1 MRWID
6 LLRMSSGNLRRR
18 KLRTFL
24 TVLGVVVGT
33 ASIVVMIS
41 LGLGMQ
47 QSLYK
52 EIEQSGGMT
61 AITVTGKEAGNQ
73 MIYTSGDD
81 SEGEATKYI
90 TDDTVKELQK
100 LEHVKSATPTLTL
113 SSIILAGKYYGYVQ
127 LVGLTP
133 EEMVRQNMELAE
145 RSRLPEEG
153 AANLE
158 LVFGNGAGTMFYDKV
173 TDKGY
178 WDTMEEPDIDY
189 MNDQMFLILDQEA
202 YFNSQQNQ
210 NMGTGTADAGAG
222 AQGGAQTDKPKPPKK
237 YVVKGSGLVAGDINT
252 YNANYYN
259 VYCDINALKSMLQK
273 EYAGRAIPGQPTTKT
288 GKPFRFFAY
297 TNAKVQADDMKNVDA
312 LAAEIQSLG
321 YQVSTNAEYLK
332 SMQKQFAMVQAVLGG
347 IGAVS
352 LFVAAIGI
360 ANTMMMSI
368 YERTKEIGVIKVLG
382 CSLRNIQQMFLLEAG
397 FIGFLGGAIGNLLSF
412 LMSFVINVLTG
423 NGSMMGMDTN
433 ISYIPIWLVGAS
445 MVFAVFV
452 GMAAGFFPALRA
464 LKLSPLEAI
473 RNG

>member
-47 QSLYK
+47 QSLYR

-61 AITVTGKEAGNQ
+61 AITVTGKDAGNQ
-73 MIYTSGDD
+73 MIYMGDD

-90 TDDTVKELQK
+90 TDEAIQELS
-100 LEHVKSATPTLTL
+100 EVGHVKSATPTLTM
-113 SSIILAGKYYGYVQ
+113 SSIILTGEYYGYIQ

-133 EEMVRQNMELAE
+133 EEIERQNMNLVEG
-145 RSRLPEEG
+145 SKFPEEG

-158 LVFGNGAGTMFYDKV
+158 LIFGNGVGTMFYEKG
-173 TDKGY
+173 TDRGY
-178 WDTMEEPDIDY
+178 WDTQQIPDIDY
-189 MNDQMFLILDQEA
+189 MNDQMFLILDQAA
-202 YFNSQQNQ
+202 YFDSLYNN
-210 NMGTGTADAGAG
+210 GAG
-222 AQGGAQTDKPKPPKK
+222 MGQGNGQEGQTQQVKPPKK
-237 YVVKGSGLVAGDINT
+237 YVVHGSGLVAGDINS

-259 VYCDINALKSMLQK
+259 VYCDINALKRMLQK

-297 TNAKVQADDMKNVDA
+297 SSAMVQADDIDNVES
-312 LAAEIQSLG
+312 LAAEIQTMG
-321 YQVSTNAEYLK
+321 YKVSTNAEYLK

-382 CSLRNIQQMFLLEAG
+382 CSLKNIKMMFLMEAG
-397 FIGFLGGAIGNLLSF
+397 FIGFIGGAVGNILSF
-412 LMSFVINVLTG
+412 LMSFAINFATG
-423 NGSMMGMDTN
+423 NGSAVGMDGN
-433 ISYIPIWLVGAS
+433 ISYIPLWLVGAS
-445 MVFAVFV
+445 MLFAVFV
-452 GMAAGFFPALRA
+452 GMAAGYFPALRA
-464 LKLSPLEAI
+464 MRLSPLAAI

>member
-1 MRWID
+1 MKWID
-6 LLRMSSGNLRRR
+6 LLRISSGNLRRR

-47 QSLYK
+47 QSIYR

-61 AITVTGKEAGNQ
+61 AITVTGKDAGNQ
-73 MIYTSGDD
+73 MVYTSED
-81 SEGEATKYI
+81 SGEEATQYI
-90 TDDTVKELQK
+90 TDETIQELSK
-100 LEHVKSATPTLTL
+100 IEHVKSATPTLTM
-113 SSIILAGKYYGYVQ
+113 SSILLSGKYYGYIQ

-133 EEMVRQNMELAE
+133 EEMERQNMKLVEG
-145 RSRLPEEG
+145 SRLPEG
-153 AANLE
+153 DTANLE
-158 LVFGNGAGTMFYDKV
+158 LVFGNGAATMFYEKG

-178 WDTMEEPDIDY
+178 WDTQEVPDIDF
-189 MNDQMFLILDQEA
+189 MKDQMFLILDQEA
-202 YFNSQQNQ
+202 YFNSQQN
-210 NMGTGTADAGAG
+210 TAGATLG
-222 AQGGAQTDKPKPPKK
+222 DNNSKEGGAKKEKPPKK
-237 YVVKGSGLVAGDINT
+237 YVVRGSGLVAGDIEA

-259 VYCDINALKSMLQK
+259 VYCDMNALKSMLQK

-288 GKPFRFFAY
+288 GKPYRFFAY
-297 TNAKVQADDMKNVDA
+297 SSAMVQADDIDHVES
-312 LAAEIQSLG
+312 LAAEIQSKG
-321 YQVSTNAEYLK
+321 YKVSTNAEYLK

-382 CSLRNIQQMFLLEAG
+382 CSLRNIKQMFLLEAG
-397 FIGFLGGAIGNLLSF
+397 FIGFIGGVVGNILSF
-412 LMSFVINVLTG
+412 MMSFAINVVTG
-423 NGSMMGMDTN
+423 HGSMMGMDGN
-433 ISYIPIWLVGAS
+433 ISYIPLWLVGAS

-452 GMAAGFFPALRA
+452 GMAAGYFPAVRA
-464 LKLSPLEAI
+464 TKLSPLEAI

>member
-1 MRWID
+1 MKRID

-47 QSLYK
+47 QSIYR

-61 AITVTGKEAGNQ
+61 AITVTGKDAGNQ
-73 MIYTSGDD
+73 MVYTSED
-81 SEGEATKYI
+81 SGEEATQYI
-90 TDDTVKELQK
+90 TDETIQELSK
-100 LEHVKSATPTLTL
+100 IEHVKSATPTLTM
-113 SSIILAGKYYGYVQ
+113 SSILLSGKYYGYIQ

-133 EEMVRQNMELAE
+133 EEMERQNMKLVEG
-145 RSRLPEEG
+145 SRLPEG
-153 AANLE
+153 DTANLE
-158 LVFGNGAGTMFYDKV
+158 LVFGNGVATMFYEKG

-178 WDTMEEPDIDY
+178 WDTQEVPDIDF
-189 MNDQMFLILDQEA
+189 MKDQMFLILDQEA
-202 YFNSQQNQ
+202 YFNSQQN
-210 NMGTGTADAGAG
+210 TAGVALGDNNSKE
-222 AQGGAQTDKPKPPKK
+222 GGAKKEKPPKK
-237 YVVKGSGLVAGDINT
+237 YVVRGSGLVAGDIEA

-259 VYCDINALKSMLQK
+259 VYCDMNALKSMLQK

-288 GKPFRFFAY
+288 GKPYRFFAY
-297 TNAKVQADDMKNVDA
+297 SSAMVQADDIDHVES
-312 LAAEIQSLG
+312 LAAEIQSKG
-321 YQVSTNAEYLK
+321 YKVSTNAEYLK

-382 CSLRNIQQMFLLEAG
+382 CSLRNIKQMFLLEAG
-397 FIGFLGGAIGNLLSF
+397 FIGFIGGVVGNILSF
-412 LMSFVINVLTG
+412 MMSFAINVVTG
-423 NGSMMGMDTN
+423 HGSMMGMDGN
-433 ISYIPIWLVGAS
+433 ISYIPLWLVGAS

-452 GMAAGFFPALRA
+452 GMAAGYFPAVRA
-464 LKLSPLEAI
+464 TKLSPLEAI

>member
-6 LLRMSSGNLRRR
+6 LLRMSSSSLRRR

-47 QSLYK
+47 QSIYR

-61 AITVTGKEAGNQ
+61 AITVTGKAAGDQ
-73 MIYTSGDD
+73 MVYMGDD
-81 SEGEATKYI
+81 SEEEATKYI
-90 TDDTVKELQK
+90 TDETMKELEK
-100 LEHVKSATPTLTL
+100 IEYVKSATPTLTM
-113 SSIILAGKYYGYVQ
+113 SSVMLAGKYYGYVQ

-133 EEMVRQNMELAE
+133 EEMKRQNMKLVEG
-145 RSRLPEEG
+145 SRLPEEG
-153 AANLE
+153 SATLD
-158 LVFGNGAGTMFYDKV
+158 LVFGNGVGTMFYEKG

-178 WDTMEEPDIDY
+178 WETQQPPDINF
-189 MNDQMFLILDQEA
+189 MKDQMFLILDQQA
-202 YFNSQQNQ
+202 YFNSQSQNAGAD
-210 NMGTGTADAGAG
+210 MGSGGAEGGTA
-222 AQGGAQTDKPKPPKK
+222 QKVKPPKK
-237 YVVKGSGLVAGDINT
+237 YVVQGSGMVEGDIES

-297 TNAKVQADDMKNVDA
+297 TSAMVQADDIDHVES
-312 LAAEIQSLG
+312 LAAEIQSKG
-321 YQVSTNAEYLK
+321 YRVSTNAEYLK

-382 CSLRNIQQMFLLEAG
+382 CSLRNIKQMFLLEAG
-397 FIGFLGGAIGNLLSF
+397 FIGFIGGAVGNILSF
-412 LMSFVINVLTG
+412 LMSFAINVVTG
-423 NGSMMGMDTN
+423 HGSMMGMDGN
-433 ISYIPIWLVGAS
+433 ISYIPFWLVAGS
-445 MVFAVFV
+445 MLFAIFV
-452 GMAAGFFPALRA
+452 GMAAGYFPAVRA
-464 LKLSPLEAI
+464 MKLSPLAAI

>member
-1 MRWID
+1 MKWID
-6 LLRMSSGNLRRR
+6 LLRMSSSSLRRR

-33 ASIVVMIS
+33 ASIVVMVS

-47 QSLYK
+47 QSIYR

-73 MIYTSGDD
+73 MIYVGGDSG
-81 SEGEATKYI
+81 EEATKYI
-90 TDDTVKELQK
+90 TDETIKELLQIS
-100 LEHVKSATPTLTL
+100 HVKSATPTLTM
-113 SSIILAGKYYGYVQ
+113 SSVILTGKYYGYVQ

-133 EEMVRQNMELAE
+133 EEMKRQNMNLVEG
-145 RSRLPEEG
+145 SRLPEEG
-153 AANLE
+153 SANLE
-158 LVFGNGAGTMFYDKV
+158 LVFGNGAATMFYEKG

-178 WDTMEEPDIDY
+178 WETQKVPEIDF
-189 MNDQMFLILDQEA
+189 MKDQMFLILDQEA
-202 YFNSQQNQ
+202 YFNSRSQN
-210 NMGTGTADAGAG
+210 AAS
-222 AQGGAQTDKPKPPKK
+222 GGEEDGKTQKVVAPKK
-237 YVVKGSGLVAGDINT
+237 YVVKGSGRVAGDIES

-259 VYCDINALKSMLQK
+259 VYCDMNALKTMLQK
-273 EYAGRAIPGQPTTKT
+273 EYAGRTIPGQPTTKT

-297 TNAKVQADDMKNVDA
+297 SSAMVQADDIGNVES

-368 YERTKEIGVIKVLG
+368 YERTREIGVIKVLG
-382 CSLRNIQQMFLLEAG
+382 CSLRNIKQMFLLEAG
-397 FIGFLGGAIGNLLSF
+397 FIGFIGGIAGNILSF
-412 LMSFVINVLTG
+412 LMSLAINVVTG
-423 NGSMMGMDTN
+423 HGSMMGMDGN
-433 ISYIPIWLVGAS
+433 ISYIPPWLVGAS
-445 MVFAVFV
+445 MLFAVFV
-452 GMAAGFFPALRA
+452 GMAAGYFPAVRA
-464 LKLSPLEAI
+464 MKLSPLEAI

>member
-47 QSLYK
+47 QSLYR

-61 AITVTGKEAGNQ
+61 AITVTGKDAGNQ
-73 MIYTSGDD
+73 MFYMADD
-81 SEGEATKYI
+81 SEGEATQYI
-90 TDDTVKELQK
+90 TDDTIQELLK
-100 LEHVKSATPTLTL
+100 IEHVKSATPTLTM
-113 SSIILAGKYYGYVQ
+113 SSIILTGKYYGYIQ
-127 LVGLTP
+127 LMGLTP
-133 EEMVRQNMELAE
+133 EEMRRQNMKLVEG
-145 RSRLPEEG
+145 SRFPEEG
-153 AANLE
+153 SANLE
-158 LVFGNGAGTMFYDKV
+158 MIFGNGAATMFYEKG

-178 WDTMEEPDIDY
+178 WETMEVPDVDF

-202 YFNSQQNQ
+202 YFNSQN
-210 NMGTGTADAGAG
+210 NGGNANTGVGDE
-222 AQGGAQTDKPKPPKK
+222 GGQRQQVKPPKK
-237 YVVKGSGLVAGDINT
+237 YVVHGSGLVAGDINS

-297 TNAKVQADDMKNVDA
+297 SSAMVQADDIDNVES
-312 LAAEIQSLG
+312 LAAEIQSMG
-321 YQVSTNAEYLK
+321 YRVSTNAEYLK

-382 CSLRNIQQMFLLEAG
+382 CSLKNIKMMFLLEAG
-397 FIGFLGGAIGNLLSF
+397 FIGFIGGAVGNILSF
-412 LMSFVINVLTG
+412 LMSFAINIVTG
-423 NGSMMGMDTN
+423 NGSMMGMDGN
-433 ISYIPIWLVGAS
+433 ISYIPLWLVGAS
-445 MVFAVFV
+445 MLFAVFV
-452 GMAAGFFPALRA
+452 GMAAGYFPALRA
-464 LKLSPLEAI
+464 MRLSPLEAI